1 MCKRCIE
8 NRRLE
13 QERKLRLEEE
23 KRLAARVGI
32 IHHKLTELLTIDKIK
47 GSEYM
52 RLREIATSKD
62 QENLTVVEE
71 IISHY
76 SCYQII

>member
-8 NRRLE
+8 KRKLE
-13 QERKLRLEEE
+13 QEGTLRLEEQR
-23 KRLAARVGI
+23 KLAVRVGH
-32 IHHKLTELLTIDKIK
+32 IHHNLLELLTIDKIK
-47 GSEYM
+47 GSEYI
-52 RLREIATSKD
+52 RLREISTSKD

-76 SCYQII
+76 QVIES